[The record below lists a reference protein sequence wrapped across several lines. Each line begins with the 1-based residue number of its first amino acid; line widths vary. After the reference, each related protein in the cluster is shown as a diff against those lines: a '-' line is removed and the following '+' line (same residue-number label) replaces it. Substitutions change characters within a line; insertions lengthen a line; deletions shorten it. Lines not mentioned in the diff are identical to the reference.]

1 VKPFLNHATW
11 YVQRNRCHYPKVVEP
26 IFRQNRSIHDFD
38 EKTACTGTNVDGY
51 GGTAEAI
58 RSRRPPEPTTQQSST
73 MGASVYCRFFA
84 SSSTRGAE
92 SFSYYRSMPWID
104 STKKIRRKTS
114 SENDV
119 SAIFSAKRQHR
130 RFLRH
135 GEENAGYLL
144 ISAVFLLTTFSNIRT
159 AMCFEYSKRRET
171 NGNDRSSDFRH
182 DGSFRHGRNRSPDV
196 FSGD

>member
-1 VKPFLNHATW
+1 MQP
-11 YVQRNRCHYPKVVEP
+11 
-26 IFRQNRSIHDFD
+26 
-38 EKTACTGTNVDGY
+38 
-51 GGTAEAI
+51 
-58 RSRRPPEPTTQQSST
+58 QQSST

-84 SSSTRGAE
+84 SPSTRGAE

-104 STKKIRRKTS
+104 STKKIRRKTAS
-114 SENDV
+114 GNSCF
-119 SAIFSAKRQHR
+119 ALYRAQKHIR